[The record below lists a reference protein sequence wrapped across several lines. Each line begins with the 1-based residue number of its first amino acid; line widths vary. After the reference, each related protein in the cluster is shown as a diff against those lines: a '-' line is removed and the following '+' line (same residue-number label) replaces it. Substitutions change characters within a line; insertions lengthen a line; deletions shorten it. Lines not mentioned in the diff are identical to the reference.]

1 MGEGLWKA
9 QEWFA
14 KSSVWITRQWE
25 GAGAAVCQCED
36 GGSREMFVM
45 SSQVCDSSPLEAQ
58 L

>member
-25 GAGAAVCQCED
+25 GAGAVVCQCED
-36 GGSREMFVM
+36 GGSGEMFVM
-45 SSQVCDSSPLEAQ
+45 SSQV
-58 L
+58 